1 MTEPAPSPAH
11 RYRLQDLLGQGGAG
25 QVQAAWDTA
34 LDRPVAIKT
43 VPRQTGVDGWRE
55 ARLTA
60 RLRHPAFVAIYE
72 AWEDGDQVHIVMEQ
86 VPGLTLKQWLLD
98 NGPVPVPVACGWLQQ
113 LALALAEAHAQGW
126 VHGDLKP
133 SNLMLEVAPTRPGT
147 ATATTTPQTRVR
159 VLDLGI
165 ARPVDPLATQTLASP
180 AAQAGTLAYMAPE
193 QLRGE
198 PPSPAS
204 DLYSLGLVLLQ
215 CLLGHLGDG
224 EQPSLA
230 QAWRRL
236 QGDWPDWALSQPED
250 RERAAQWPE
259 RLRQLLSQLLA
270 TDPARRPAGMA
281 DVAQSLGDIAA
292 GTDSAPPAASPAVSP
307 TAPARP
313 ARRWWPAVALGGILL
328 LGGGGGAAWWWQ
340 GPRAAP
346 TAAQMLSRLQ
356 QAEAWINEFDDADS
370 LDRAVA
376 LLSELTRQAP
386 RSAPA
391 AALHSLALSLRH
403 WQRSG
408 PDPDR
413 DLTEADRWARQAL
426 ALDSQLARAHLAQA
440 MAWSGQKRFEEAL
453 AEFERARLLDPQDV
467 LIVAWYATELDSQ
480 GRLDQAQAL
489 LEPALA
495 VHPLATPLLDEW
507 GTLLFRRGDYARAEA
522 AFRQSLAAKPTG
534 SVAAFSLSG
543 ILMMQQ
549 RLDEAQSVLQTA
561 LRVRP
566 HYKLYQNLGSVMAL
580 RQRWAEA
587 AEAARQAL
595 ARWPARYPDAD
606 AQANLAEA
614 LMHLPGQEA
623 AARDAWRRALATAQQ
638 QASAHP
644 GNPGWTWRR
653 GLFAA
658 RLGLRDEALTAS
670 AEALQ
675 QAPRDAEV
683 LYYAALSHALVGE
696 PAEAKTLLRRALA
709 QGFPHDMAQAEPTL
723 APLLPAAPARRP

>member
-11 RYRLQDLLGQGGAG
+11 RYRLQNLLGQGGAG

-72 AWEDGDQVHIVMEQ
+72 AWEDGDQVHIVMER
-86 VPGLTLKQWLLD
+86 VPGQTLKQWLLE

-236 QGDWPDWALSQPED
+236 QGDWPDWALGQPED
-250 RERAAQWPE
+250 RERVAQWPE

-270 TDPARRPAGMA
+270 TEPARRPAGMA
-281 DVAQSLGDIAA
+281 DVAQTLGDIAA
-292 GTDSAPPAASPAVSP
+292 GTDTGP
-307 TAPARP
+307 TAPATPPVAPALR
-313 ARRWWPAVALGGILL
+313 ARRWWPAVALGGVLL
-328 LGGGGGAAWWWQ
+328 LAGGGGAAWWWQ
-340 GPRAAP
+340 GPGAAP
-346 TAAQMLSRLQ
+346 TAAQTLSRLQ

-376 LLSELTRQAP
+376 LLSQLTRQAP

-413 DLTEADRWARQAL
+413 DLAEADRWARQAL

-440 MAWSGQKRFEEAL
+440 MAWSGQKRSEEAL

-467 LIVAWYATELDSQ
+467 LVVAWYATELDSQ

-549 RLDEAQSVLQTA
+549 RLDEAQGVLQTA

-623 AARDAWRRALATAQQ
+623 AAQDAWRRALATAQQ

-658 RLGLRDEALTAS
+658 RLGLRDEALAAS

-696 PAEAKTLLRRALA
+696 PAKAKTLLLQALA
-709 QGFPHDMAQAEPTL
+709 QGFPRDMVQAEPAL
-723 APLLPAAPARRP
+723 APLLPAAPAHRP